1 MANKTFIEFNYCV
14 ESFNNENNKC
24 TLTLLGGEKVGLP
37 KKCSRYTKVDDCT
50 DSAQL
55 QMTVNDYNLMMGI
68 TSNMLGFTLVFLV
81 GFLFILQGRR

>member
-1 MANKTFIEFNYCV
+1 MAKTFIELNYCV
-14 ESFNNENNKC
+14 ESWKNVNNKC
-24 TLTLLGGEKVGLP
+24 KLTFPSGEKVGLP
-37 KKCSRYTKVDDCT
+37 GKCNKYTKVNGCT

-68 TSNMLGFTLVFLV
+68 TANMLGFTLVFLV